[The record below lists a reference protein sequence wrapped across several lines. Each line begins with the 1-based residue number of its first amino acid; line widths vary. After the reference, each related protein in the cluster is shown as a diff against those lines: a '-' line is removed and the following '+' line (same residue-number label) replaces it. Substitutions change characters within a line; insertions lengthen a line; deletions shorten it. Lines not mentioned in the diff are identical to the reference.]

1 RHYEGDATFFKEAT
15 DNLGGAM
22 LQHFHNLAFPAPAII
37 HLIHPGGYPVTVEY
51 LAHLP
56 GGQKQ
61 VGATIIGDQKPETIS
76 MANHAPGDQIRFLY
90 RQERIPAVTDQ
101 LSITAHRNQTTA
113 QRFNPFR
120 RRLPEFP
127 TQGLVRGWRTSVFQ
141 VLENVFPTLDGVV
154 IFLGLTLGMRVTL
167 FVLPGN
173 HSDPF
178 CLTANSAASFVFD
191 AV

>member
-1 RHYEGDATFFKEAT
+1 
-15 DNLGGAM
+15 M
-22 LQHFHNLAFPAPAII
+22 LQHFYNLAFPAPAII

-56 GGQKQ
+56 GSQKQ
-61 VGATIIGDQKPETIS
+61 VGATVIGGDQKPETITMS
-76 MANHAPGDQIRFLY
+76 NHTPGDQIRFLD
-90 RQERIPAVTDQ
+90 RQERITAVTDQ

-113 QRFNPFR
+113 QRFNSFR
-120 RRLPEFP
+120 RRLPELL
-127 TQGLVRGWRTSVFQ
+127 TQGLVRGRRAPPLFQ
-141 VLENVFPTLDGVV
+141 MLENVLPTLDGGVV

-178 CLTANSAASFVFD
+178 CLTANRAASFMFD